1 MARLGIVVAGLA
13 LVVGLFARDSA
24 HVLAQPVATIALPEP
39 GETKE
44 LYAGCNLISV
54 TFPDDTATEDV
65 IDAVT
70 PAETVQALWRQTP
83 ALDRFE
89 GFSPA
94 FPQASD
100 LLRVDFL
107 EAVWLCIGPPSPG
120 FPTPTP
126 ALASTPPAPAP
137 TPGPQPTADLA
148 ITQLFATSSPAGG
161 VRARITNNG
170 PDTVSLVAQLSC
182 SAGVNPYGMGIPYGH
197 GVGLS
202 ISIAL
207 SPGQTGE
214 FATGIS
220 VDTSEAWYD
229 VACTVQVDSN
239 DPNLANNRLSRVFP
253 TSDLA
258 ITDIFPQSLP
268 HGESYVRITNN
279 GPDSLTDAEVSLA
292 CSALVTDT
300 VGAQT
305 VLASGAFPITVSLNP
320 GQTKE
325 FITLILVNND
335 CAEYDMKCDIKASF
349 NDPNTANDSYSE
361 VIPLSSGGDWQCPY

>member
-1 MARLGIVVAGLA
+1 VTRMFLSGLMLVAVVVVSGAASHPAR
-13 LVVGLFARDSA
+13 
-24 HVLAQPVATIALPEP
+24 AQSVATIALPEP
-39 GETKE
+39 GEARE
-44 LYAGCNLISV
+44 LYAGCNLLSL
-54 TFPDDTATEDV
+54 TFPDETAIEEV
-65 IDAVT
+65 VEAVT
-70 PAETVQALWRQTP
+70 PPETVQALWRQTP

-107 EAVWLCIGPPSPG
+107 EAVWLCVGPPSPG
-120 FPTPTP
+120 TPTPTP
-126 ALASTPPAPAP
+126 ASASTPPAPAL
-137 TPGPQPTADLA
+137 TPAQQPTADLA
-148 ITQLFATSSPAGG
+148 VTQLFATSSPSGG

-182 SAGVNPYGMGIPYGH
+182 SAGVNPYGGGIPYGH
-197 GVGLS
+197 GAGSS

-220 VDTSEAWYD
+220 VDTSYARYD
-229 VACTVQVDSN
+229 VACTIQVDSN
-239 DPNLANNRLSRVFP
+239 DPNPANNSLSRVFP
-253 TSDLA
+253 TTDLA
-258 ITDIFPQSLP
+258 ITDIFPQSQP

-279 GPDSLTDAEVSLA
+279 GPDSLTDAEVSLV

-305 VLASGAFPITVSLNP
+305 VLAAGPFPITVSLNP

-325 FITLILVNND
+325 FITLILVNNS

-349 NDPNTANDSYSE
+349 YDPNPANDSYSE
-361 VIPLSSGGDWQCPY
+361 VIPMSPGGARSCPH